1 MDLDTIYFKKTKVED
16 FSFNESVSLVF
27 DDMVNRSVPLYKE
40 FQNLIVQYIV
50 KHLVKNTNI
59 YDLGCATGTTLI
71 LLNNL
76 LNKTNTKFYGIDNS
90 ESMLFKAN
98 EKVKEMAKSPQTI
111 HFIQKDLTTI
121 NSFIDPGCFILN
133 LTLQFIRP
141 MEREDLLK
149 KLYNSLP
156 QNGFVIL
163 YEKLLE
169 EDSLFTRN
177 YIDLYYDYKQQK
189 NYSKLEISRKREELE
204 NVLIPFT
211 EIENKNLLR
220 KVGFSK
226 VSTISK
232 YLNFGVII
240 AIKL

>member
-1 MDLDTIYFKKTKVED
+1 MNIDTLYFFKKKAED

-27 DDMVNRSVPLYKE
+27 DDMVNRSVPLYEE
-40 FQNLIVQYIV
+40 FQKLIVQYIV
-50 KHLVKNTNI
+50 KYLVKDTNI

-71 LLNNL
+71 LLNNQ
-76 LNKTNTKFYGIDNS
+76 LNKTNTEFYGIDNS
-90 ESMLFKAN
+90 ESMLNKAE
-98 EKVKEMAKSPQTI
+98 EKVGRLAKKPEAIQ
-111 HFIQKDLTTI
+111 FILEDLTTA
-121 NSFIDPGCFILN
+121 NTFLNPGCFILN

-141 MEREDLLK
+141 VEREHILRN
-149 KLYNSLP
+149 LYNSLP
-156 QNGFVIL
+156 HNGFVVL

-169 EDSLFTRN
+169 EDSEFTRN
-177 YIDLYYDYKQQK
+177 FIDLYYDYKREK
-189 NYSKLEISRKREELE
+189 NYSDLEISKKREELE

-211 EIENKNLLR
+211 ETENKNLLK

-240 AIKL
+240 AVK

>member
-1 MDLDTIYFKKTKVED
+1 MDLDTIYLKKTKVEN
-16 FSFNESVSLVF
+16 FSFNESVTLVF
-27 DDMVNRSVPLYKE
+27 DDMVNRSVPLYNE

-50 KHLVKNTNI
+50 KFLVEDTNI

-71 LLNNL
+71 LLNNQL
-76 LNKTNTKFYGIDNS
+76 IKTNTEFYGVDNS
-90 ESMLFKAN
+90 KSMLLKAD
-98 EKVKEMAKSPQTI
+98 EKVKKMAKRPETI
-111 HFIQKDLTTI
+111 HFIHEDLTTFNTFI
-121 NSFIDPGCFILN
+121 NPGCFILN

-141 MEREDLLK
+141 VERECILK
-149 KLYNSLP
+149 NLYDSLP
-156 QNGFVIL
+156 QNGLVIL

-169 EDSLFTRN
+169 EDSEFTRN
-177 YIDLYYDYKQQK
+177 YIDLYYDYKRQK
-189 NYSKLEISRKREELE
+189 NYSMLEISKKREELE

-211 EIENKNLLR
+211 EIENKNLLI

-232 YLNFGVII
+232 FLNFGVII